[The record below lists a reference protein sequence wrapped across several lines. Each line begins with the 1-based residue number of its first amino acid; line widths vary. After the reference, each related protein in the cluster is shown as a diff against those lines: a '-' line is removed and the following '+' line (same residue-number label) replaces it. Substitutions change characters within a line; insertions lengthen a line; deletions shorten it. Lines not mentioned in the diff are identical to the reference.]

1 MTQHNFTDL
10 PDPLASTAH
19 VPLSERPL
27 VAEDDRTVISTPESA
42 RSEPAPATITSPGEQ
57 LLHSLFPA
65 NGVST
70 GEEAGV
76 RLAHFEI
83 RQRLGA
89 GGMGAVFRAAD
100 LELARDVALKIL
112 HPGPSRDPS
121 LVARFRNEA
130 RACAQLNHDNIARVY
145 YAGTQDGLYF
155 IAYEFASGRTIRDL
169 ILERGRLPV
178 AEAVNYA

>member
-19 VPLSERPL
+19 VPISERPL
-27 VAEDDRTVISTPESA
+27 VAEDDRTVISAPDGPRNEA
-42 RSEPAPATITSPGEQ
+42 PAPPVLTVSEQ

-65 NGVST
+65 NGVSS
-70 GEEAGV
+70 GEESGV
-76 RLAHFEI
+76 RIAHFEI

-89 GGMGAVFRAAD
+89 GGMGAVFLASD

-130 RACAQLNHDNIARVY
+130 RALHV
-145 YAGTQDGLYF
+145 
-155 IAYEFASGRTIRDL
+155 
-169 ILERGRLPV
+169 
-178 AEAVNYA
+178 